1 MAEEKFT
8 HLHVHTEYSLL
19 DGSSKIS
26 ELCKRTKEFGM
37 DAIAI
42 TDHGVMYGVIDF
54 YKAALKEGIKPII
67 GCEVYVASGSRF
79 NKEPS
84 EDNYYNH
91 LVLLAENN
99 KGYENLIKM
108 VSYGFIDGFYY
119 KPRIDMELIKKYHEG
134 IIALSACL
142 AGPVARTV
150 LRRGYDMAKEV
161 ALEYDSIFGRGN
173 FYLELQD
180 HGPQS
185 DGATEQQTVNQAL
198 LRMHKET
205 DIPLVCTNDLH
216 YINAEDAE
224 AHDILLC
231 IQTGKTIKDEDRM
244 RYLGGQFYLKSP
256 KEMYELFPYAREACE
271 NTNIIADRCNVTFEF
286 NHYKLPVFDVPDG
299 MTASEYMRKL
309 TLEGAEARYE
319 EITPEI
325 KERIE
330 YETGVIE
337 QMGFVDY
344 FLIVSDFIGYAKR
357 NDIMVG
363 PGRGSAAGSIV
374 AYCLRITDIDPIRY
388 GLLFERFLNPERV
401 SMPDIDVD
409 FCYERRQ
416 EVIDYVV
423 EKYGA
428 DQVSQIITFGTMKA
442 RNAIRDVGRALALP
456 YSDCDKVAKMIPM
469 ELKMTIDL
477 ALEVNS
483 DLAMLYENDGDIHNL
498 IDMARKLEGL
508 PRHSSTHAAGVVIC
522 DRPVVDYVPLSTNDG
537 TVTTQ
542 FTMTTI
548 EELGLLKMDFLGLR
562 TLTVI
567 QNAFKEIE
575 RNYGIKLAP
584 DKLDYDDKRVFEL
597 ISRGNTEGVFQLES
611 PGMTSFMK
619 ELQPHNIEDIIAGIS
634 LYRPGPMDFI
644 PKYIQGKRN
653 KDKVSYTH
661 PALEPILKP
670 TYGCIVYQEQVMEIV
685 RVLAGYSLGRSDMV
699 RRAMS
704 KKKTDVM
711 ALEKEKFINGDEK
724 DGVPGCV
731 KNGIPANIAEKIF
744 DEMTDFAKYAFNK
757 SHAAAYAVVAYQTAW
772 LKTYYPVEFMAAL
785 LTSVAD
791 NSTKVR
797 EYAAECRRMN
807 ISILP
812 PDVNKGYPW
821 FSKEGNDIRFGLA
834 AIKGVGRQAVE
845 EMVADREQKGEYIS
859 LTHFLERMSGSM
871 NTKCVESLVCS
882 GAFAC
887 LGGKRSQYM
896 VVHKII
902 HMSLGQS
909 RRNNLE
915 GQLNLFE
922 MTAESPKELYK
933 DNLPEMEELPKTE
946 LLALEKEYLGI
957 YVTGHPLSEYEP
969 VLKNFVSCTTLDFPQ
984 NDEEIGAVGKI
995 HDGERV
1001 IIGGIIYEVSV
1012 KFTKKNQKMA
1022 YITLEDINGSVD
1034 VIVFPQQYQEASDK
1048 LGENKVILVS
1058 GKADISEDRGSKV
1071 VASTIRAYYELEEAG
1086 KTLWIKLS
1094 EQGTKTIDDVTPLLV
1109 KNRGLSKVIVY
1120 DEKTKKRFTVPA
1132 QYYVNISPE
1141 FINELKRI
1149 FGEACIVVK

>member
-1 MAEEKFT
+1 MEERQFT

-19 DGSSKIS
+19 DGSSKIN
-26 ELCKRTKEFGM
+26 ELCARTKELGM

-79 NKEPS
+79 VKEAS
-84 EDNYYNH
+84 EDNFYYH

-99 KGYENLIKM
+99 EGYRNLIKI
-108 VSYGFIDGFYY
+108 VSCGFTEGFYY
-119 KPRIDMELIKKYHEG
+119 KPRVDKELLKQYHEG

-150 LRRGYDMAKEV
+150 LRVGYDRAKEV
-161 ALEYDSIFGRGN
+161 ALEYEEIFGKGN

-180 HGPQS
+180 HGM
-185 DGATEQQTVNQAL
+185 AEQQTVNQAL
-198 LRMHKET
+198 LRMSSET
-205 DIPLVCTNDLH
+205 GIPLVCTNDLH

-231 IQTGKTIKDEDRM
+231 IQTNKTVNDEDRM
-244 RYLGGQFYLKSP
+244 RYEGGQFYLKSP
-256 KEMYELFPYAREACE
+256 EEMYSLFPYAREACE
-271 NTNIIADRCNVTFEF
+271 NTNLIAQRCNVSFEF

-299 MTASEYMRKL
+299 LTSSQYMRRL
-309 TLEGAEARYE
+309 CSEGLVERYGE
-319 EITPEI
+319 NPSPALR
-325 KERIE
+325 ERLE
-330 YETGVIE
+330 YELGVIE

-344 FLIVSDFIGYAKR
+344 FLIVSDFINYAKK

-374 AYCLRITDIDPIRY
+374 AYCLRITDIDPIRFD
-388 GLLFERFLNPERV
+388 LIFERFLNPERV

-428 DQVSQIITFGTMKA
+428 SQVSQIVTFGTMKA

-456 YSDCDKVAKMIPM
+456 YSDCDRVAKMIPM
-469 ELKMTIDL
+469 ELKMTIDK
-477 ALEVNS
+477 ALDINA
-483 DLAMLYENDGDIHNL
+483 DLKMLYENDNEIHNL

-567 QNAFKEIE
+567 QNALKEVE
-575 RNYGIKLAP
+575 RNYGKKYDPLKI
-584 DKLDYDDKRVFEL
+584 DYDDKKVFDM

-619 ELQPHNIEDIIAGIS
+619 ELQPHNLEDIIAGIS

-653 KDKVSYTH
+653 KDSITYTH
-661 PALEPILKP
+661 PKLEPILKP
-670 TYGCIVYQEQVMEIV
+670 TYGCIVYQEQVMQIV
-685 RVLAGYSLGRSDMV
+685 RELAGYSLGRSDMV

-711 ALEKEKFINGDEK
+711 AREREKFINGDLAE
-724 DGVPGCV
+724 GVPGC
-731 KNGIPANIAEKIF
+731 KANGIPEDIANKIF

-772 LKTYYPVEFMAAL
+772 LKCYYPVEFMAAL

-791 NSTKVR
+791 NNTKVR
-797 EYAAECRRMN
+797 EYSAECRRMG
-807 ISILP
+807 IKILP
-812 PDVNKGYPW
+812 PDINKGYYH
-821 FSKEGNDIRFGLA
+821 FTKDGGNIRFGLG
-834 AIKGVGRQAVE
+834 AIKSVGRAVVE
-845 EMVADREQKGEYIS
+845 EMTAEREKNGSYIS
-859 LTHFLERMSGSM
+859 LSHFTHRMGSIM
-871 NTKCVESLVCS
+871 NTKCIESLIGC
-882 GAFAC
+882 GAFDC
-887 LGGKRSQYM
+887 LGGKRSQYLQ
-896 VVHKII
+896 VCKLI
-902 HMSLGQS
+902 HMGMGQS
-909 RRNNLE
+909 RRNNIA
-915 GQLNLFE
+915 GQMNLFE
-922 MTAESPKELYK
+922 MTANKPEDVYRDALPDIPELAVSEK
-933 DNLPEMEELPKTE
+933 
-946 LLALEKEYLGI
+946 LALEKELLGI
-957 YVTGHPLSEYEP
+957 YVTGHPLADYEG
-969 VLKNFVSCTTLDFPQ
+969 VLKRFVSCTTLDFPQ
-984 NDEEIGAVGKI
+984 NDEEIGAEGKI
-995 HDGERV
+995 RDKQQV
-1001 IIGGIIYEVSV
+1001 IIGGIIDSISV

-1022 YITLEDINGSVD
+1022 YVTLEDMNGAID
-1034 VIVFPQQYQEASDK
+1034 VIVFPQLYERAVSI

-1058 GKADISEDRGSKV
+1058 GKADISEDKGAKI
-1071 VASTIRAYYELEEAG
+1071 VADGIKAYAELDEAS
-1086 KTLWIKLS
+1086 KTLWIKLPADKNI
-1094 EQGTKTIDDVTPLLV
+1094 ELEDVKTLLV
-1109 KNRGLSKVIVY
+1109 KSRGHAKVMIY
-1120 DEKTKKRFTVPA
+1120 DEKTTKRMTVPPQFYIKPSEA
-1132 QYYVNISPE
+1132 LVAALTQ
-1141 FINELKRI
+1141 LC
-1149 FGEACIVVK
+1149 GEGCVVVK